1 MIPVCPIS
9 LQAKNGECEG
19 KTRQSFFLADLL
31 MNLRLADGCS
41 DLKDSGCKVEGRGPS
56 GCVGETPNGSTS
68 TVTVRLAVLNPP
80 NTDID
85 SSSLYP

>member
-1 MIPVCPIS
+1 MENVR
-9 LQAKNGECEG
+9 AKRD
-19 KTRQSFFLADLL
+19 KVFFLADLL